1 MIQQRAEHLFQHGK
15 LKADFHQSHGREA
28 AAVAFAIDLQPGDY
42 VCLRSEDVMP
52 GFVKG
57 VSLEDTFRTMASIP
71 GQQLSGKPSNRPD
84 ESRRLNLF
92 VAPGAVAQ
100 IGAIREFAQA
110 ARRTKTGGIVLAY
123 ASCAPEAQTKWDA
136 AMSFAGSKCLPVV
149 FVVHGAWETERGPGL
164 SDATLNGIPA
174 IAVDASDAVAIYRVA
189 CEAIARAREGR
200 GPTLV
205 ECVPVPDAGALPPS
219 AERIHLQ
226 TEFRALND
234 PNLAMKDH
242 LKRKG
247 LWNEE
252 NFRQWVIDFE
262 RELDVATRFLNE

>member
-1 MIQQRAEHLFQHGK
+1 M
-15 LKADFHQSHGREA
+15 
-28 AAVAFAIDLQPGDY
+28 Y
-42 VCLRSEDVMP
+42 
-52 GFVKG
+52 
-57 VSLEDTFRTMASIP
+57 
-71 GQQLSGKPSNRPD
+71 
-84 ESRRLNLF
+84 
-92 VAPGAVAQ
+92 
-100 IGAIREFAQA
+100 
-110 ARRTKTGGIVLAY
+110 
-123 ASCAPEAQTKWDA
+123 
-136 AMSFAGSKCLPVV
+136 
-149 FVVHGAWETERGPGL
+149 

-189 CEAIARAREGR
+189 CEAIARARQGR